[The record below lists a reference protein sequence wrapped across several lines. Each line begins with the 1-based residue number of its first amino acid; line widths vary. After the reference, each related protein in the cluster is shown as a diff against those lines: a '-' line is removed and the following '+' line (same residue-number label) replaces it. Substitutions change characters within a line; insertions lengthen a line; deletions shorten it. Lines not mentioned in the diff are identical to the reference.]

1 MANLNITTIVRP
13 KIPRNKYGYTT
24 NGQLIIGGNSYSGG
38 GGSGGGEGSGETYSD
53 FIGAT
58 QVRNGSHG
66 LVPAPLAGQQNYV
79 LHGSGN
85 WKELFGGAI
94 SYDEETDTLVIDS
107 SLSGKTAYFEKLNVD
122 NVSVYNTLDS
132 LVINSSTSNT
142 QVINASTGNIHDLN
156 VSLGNIKILNSS
168 VGNISELHSNDI
180 FTKNLTVTGLAHFF
194 ELVIDRIKSA
204 GGAVLFTPADGFQI
218 ESFEQSTNGYK
229 LFWSSTDGE
238 KGIKN
243 MWQVNDQAICMSF
256 NQADVGHHYNIS
268 NKYYWTLVTGVGT
281 DEENGLHWIEISTT
295 TYDGEVNPEIGD
307 EIVMLGYRG
316 TDDPARQSAIYISAY
331 SSLDT
336 TLTAPLWCH
345 YTGINDF
352 NLSSHKRTWFAANGS
367 HIRGSLSVESG
378 ESVEDLLDNIPK
390 ANISIQVF
398 SSVGTTMQQGEREAT
413 LTAQVW
419 YDNVDIT
426 SQIPYELFNWEREGN
441 DSANDQVWNSA
452 HESSGPTISI
462 TDSDITNK
470 ASFFCVIDTDALKQ
484 QGIIS

>member
-94 SYDEETDTLVIDS
+94 SYDEETDTLIIDS

-132 LVINSSTSNT
+132 LIINSSTSNT
-142 QVINASTGNIHDLN
+142 QVINAST
-156 VSLGNIKILNSS
+156 GNIKILNSS

-204 GGAVLFTPADGFQI
+204 GGAVIFTPADGFQI

-256 NQADVGHHYNIS
+256 NQADIGHHYNIS

-352 NLSSHKRTWFAANGS
+352 NLSNHKRTWFAANGS

-378 ESVEDLLDNIPK
+378 ESVEDLLDNIDT
-390 ANISIQVF
+390 ASNITIQVF
-398 SSVGTTMQQGEREAT
+398 SDKGNMLLFGETEFT
-413 LTAQVW
+413 LTASVIYKNQ
-419 YDNVDIT
+419 DIT
-426 SQIPYELFNWEREGN
+426 DNIPYELFNWEKKSNDTQQDNLWNLSHEG
-441 DSANDQVWNSA
+441 V
-452 HESSGPTISI
+452 GKTI
-462 TDSDITNK
+462 TVNETEVNRK
-470 ASFFCVIDTDALKQ
+470 AQFCCVIDTDALKQ
-484 QGIIS
+484 RGIIS